1 MKRLLYSFLLGI
13 VCIVGLSIN
22 ALAADTATHVDVT
35 LSWNANTEED
45 LAGYKLYRTLV
56 PGEYGASIATID
68 KAQTSFVLAIPRGLT
83 DVKNFFTLTAYD
95 TADKPRP
102 GMNPPFIPSAVP
114 NESPKSNEV
123 SKLIPGIA
131 IIQKPGTPILT
142 VVSDAPGEL
151 TVTWPD
157 VDDGVGG
164 KAKVDVRYSLSPME
178 WGWGSAT
185 SACSISPCKIIGL
198 LPNTSY
204 DLRAVGYRTVNS
216 VNIFGTISEVVQGI
230 TDPIIMDLPPSAP
243 TGLTIK

>member
-22 ALAADTATHVDVT
+22 ALAADTATSVDVI
-35 LSWNANTEED
+35 LNWNANTEED

-68 KAQTSFVLAIPRGLT
+68 KTQTSFILVIPRGSA
-83 DVKNFFTLTAYD
+83 DVRNFFTLTAYD

-102 GMNPPFIPSAVP
+102 GMNPPFIPSAIP

-131 IIQKPGTPILT
+131 VIQKPGMPVLT

-151 TVTWPD
+151 TVTWAN

-164 KAKVDVRYSLSPME
+164 IAKIDIRYSLPSIQ
-178 WGWGSAT
+178 WGAMTSAT
-185 SACSISPCKIIGL
+185 CTSSPCRITGL
-198 LPNTSY
+198 LPGTMY
-204 DLRAVGYRTVNS
+204 DVRAVAYRTEANGINV
-216 VNIFGTISEVVQGI
+216 FGTITGATQVA
-230 TDPIIMDLPPSAP
+230 TDPIVDLPPSSP

>member
-1 MKRLLYSFLLGI
+1 

-83 DVKNFFTLTAYD
+83 DVKNFFTLTAFD
-95 TADKPRP
+95 
-102 GMNPPFIPSAVP
+102 AVP

-204 DLRAVGYRTVNS
+204 DLRGVGYRTVNS

-230 TDPIIMDLPPSAP
+230 TDPIIMDLPPSSP

>member
-13 VCIVGLSIN
+13 VCIVGLSVN
-22 ALAADTATHVDVT
+22 ALAADTATHVDVI
-35 LSWNANTEED
+35 LNWNANTEED

-68 KAQTSFVLAIPRGLT
+68 KTQTSFVLAIPRGLT
-83 DVKNFFTLTAYD
+83 DVRNFFTLTAYD

-131 IIQKPGTPILT
+131 VIQKPGMPVLT

-151 TVTWPD
+151 TVTWAN

-164 KAKVDVRYSLSPME
+164 IAKIDIRYSLPSIQ
-178 WGWGSAT
+178 WGAMT
-185 SACSISPCKIIGL
+185 SAVCTSSPCRIPGL
-198 LPNTSY
+198 LPGTMY
-204 DLRAVGYRTVNS
+204 DVRGVSYRTEANGI
-216 VNIFGTISEVVQGI
+216 NIFGTITGATQAV
-230 TDPIIMDLPPSAP
+230 TDSIVMDFPPSAP